1 MDTYGVRVDLP
12 MNYIDPLY
20 IHTYISTHAYTIS
33 KLR

>member
-1 MDTYGVRVDLP
+1 MDTYGVRMDLP

-20 IHTYISTHAYTIS
+20 IHTCISTDAYAIS